1 MSKLRPSLRLYLV
14 GVMTAGVIGLAL
26 AAQVSTVP
34 DPSGLVAFAALFAL
48 ASVAQLWPVHISP
61 KYKVIVDDV
70 ATFAA
75 ALVFSPA
82 PAMLLSGG
90 STFLALRFA
99 PRASWYTRGFNSAV
113 MALGA
118 GAAATVYGA
127 LAIGDRGVSINPLAV
142 VAAAVAK
149 YLVETTLVDLAVALQ
164 LRRDPFAM
172 WWSVHRRDVGQH
184 AALYALGA
192 LAAVSASMYPW
203 ALVLFAVPTGTVLFT
218 LRESARLRAQTRATI
233 LELAHLV
240 EMRDPYTHGHSQ
252 RVADLAERLA
262 RRLGMQHTQIEL
274 VREAALLHDI
284 GKIGTDDHVLQK
296 QGPLDAQEFAEMK
309 KHAAFGAQL
318 LHSLPEFWEGSA
330 LVVCHHERYD
340 GAGYPR
346 GLKGDEIP
354 LEAAIISA
362 ADAFDAMMSDRP
374 YRKALPWEKVRSE
387 LLVGRGV
394 HWNPRVVEAL
404 VEMIDEEREVRVST
418 AARVAH
424 TTV

>member
-1 MSKLRPSLRLYLV
+1 
-14 GVMTAGVIGLAL
+14 MTAGVAGLAL
-26 AAQVSTVP
+26 ATQISILP
-34 DPSGLVAFAALFAL
+34 DLSGLIAFIALFAL
-48 ASVAQLWPVHISP
+48 ASAAQLWPVHISP
-61 KYKVIVDDV
+61 KYKVTVEDV

-75 ALVFSPA
+75 ALVSSPA
-82 PAMLLSGG
+82 LAMVLAGG
-90 STFLALRFA
+90 STFVALRFA
-99 PRASWYTRGFNSAV
+99 PRVSWYSRGFNSAA

-127 LAIGDRGVSINPLAV
+127 LATGDRSVSANPIAV
-142 VAAAVAK
+142 VGAAITM
-149 YLVETTLVDLAVALQ
+149 YLVQTTLVDLAVALQ
-164 LRRDPFAM
+164 LRRDPFGM
-172 WWSVHRRDVGQH
+172 WWSVHRRDIGQH

-233 LELAHLV
+233 LELAQLV

-318 LHSLPEFWEGSA
+318 LHSLPEFWEGAA

-387 LLVGRGV
+387 LLAGRGAY
-394 HWNPRVVEAL
+394 WNPRVVEAL
-404 VEMIDEEREVRVST
+404 VEMIDEEREVRVPA